1 MKKVI
6 LVDGNNLVFRS
17 YFATAYQGVIMRNSK
32 GFPTNALYGF
42 INMMNKIINE
52 ENPNYIL
59 VAFDK
64 GKTFR
69 HDKYVDYK
77 AGRNE
82 TPDDLKLQFPK
93 AKELLTAMGIKYY
106 EIDNYEADDIIGT
119 VSKVVD
125 EEDEFIATIISS
137 DKDLL
142 QLISDEVDVKLL
154 KSNNFIRMDKEEFKK
169 QYSVDPIRMIDLKAL
184 MGDASDHI
192 PGVKGIGEKT
202 AISLLSKYDSLDNL
216 YDNIDSV
223 TGKTKEKL
231 INDKENAYMSYDLA
245 TIYREVP
252 LDFELE
258 DLKYNGVN
266 REKYIELLKEFEFNS
281 LLKKMGEQSIT
292 ANNLQQAKQDV
303 TKRRELIIKNV
314 RDFNM
319 KNEFSYYIE
328 VDGDNYS
335 KGNIIGVGI
344 YDGESGYF
352 IYPDELENYKSIF
365 STKANKFTYDLKKC
379 IVSLDKKQIKPKN
392 TTFDLMIAAYLLN
405 YDVKDDI
412 SYLAKNFDYDIEPY
426 DVTYGTGKNKKEVEK
441 EISAKR
447 AIEKA
452 KFIYEI
458 KDRMLDELE
467 KEEELSL
474 FENIEMP
481 LALVLA
487 DMELTGVKVDGE
499 YLDSVAAKLKSDMDK
514 LTEEIYNDAG
524 CEFNIMSPK
533 QLSEVLFEKLE
544 IKYPK
549 RVKNNKYST
558 SKDILDKI
566 IDVHPI
572 VGKILDYRTLA
583 KLYTN
588 YAVGLKNEIREDG
601 RIHTI
606 FTQTLTRT
614 GRLSSIS
621 PNLQNIPA
629 SEEYAKLIRSAFIP
643 DDDSVILSSDY
654 SQVELR
660 IFAAMSNATNL
671 VDAFKSGIDIHTKTA
686 SDIFHVDLSD
696 VTKDMRRTAKAVNF
710 GILYGISSFGLSE
723 DLGIDIKTA
732 KNFIDNYLNTY
743 PGITEYM
750 EKEKQDAYKNG
761 YVKTL
766 MNRKRVI
773 EELKSKNYMVR
784 SGGERIALN
793 TPIQGTASDI
803 LKKAMVEIY
812 DKFKELGL
820 KSKMIIQVHDELVFN
835 VVNSELEQVS
845 NIVKE
850 IMENTYKLAVP
861 LKVEIEYGSNWYE
874 AK

>member
-119 VSKVVD
+119 VSKVVA

-292 ANNLQQAKQDV
+292 ANDLQQSKQDV
-303 TKRRELIIKNV
+303 TKSRELIIKNV
-314 RDFNM
+314 RDFDM

-441 EISAKR
+441 EI
-447 AIEKA
+447 
-452 KFIYEI
+452 
-458 KDRMLDELE
+458 
-467 KEEELSL
+467 
-474 FENIEMP
+474 
-481 LALVLA
+481 
-487 DMELTGVKVDGE
+487 
-499 YLDSVAAKLKSDMDK
+499 
-514 LTEEIYNDAG
+514 
-524 CEFNIMSPK
+524 
-533 QLSEVLFEKLE
+533 
-544 IKYPK
+544 
-549 RVKNNKYST
+549 
-558 SKDILDKI
+558 
-566 IDVHPI
+566 
-572 VGKILDYRTLA
+572 
-583 KLYTN
+583 
-588 YAVGLKNEIREDG
+588 
-601 RIHTI
+601 
-606 FTQTLTRT
+606 
-614 GRLSSIS
+614 
-621 PNLQNIPA
+621 
-629 SEEYAKLIRSAFIP
+629 
-643 DDDSVILSSDY
+643 
-654 SQVELR
+654 
-660 IFAAMSNATNL
+660 
-671 VDAFKSGIDIHTKTA
+671 
-686 SDIFHVDLSD
+686 
-696 VTKDMRRTAKAVNF
+696 
-710 GILYGISSFGLSE
+710 
-723 DLGIDIKTA
+723 
-732 KNFIDNYLNTY
+732 
-743 PGITEYM
+743 
-750 EKEKQDAYKNG
+750 
-761 YVKTL
+761 
-766 MNRKRVI
+766 
-773 EELKSKNYMVR
+773 
-784 SGGERIALN
+784 
-793 TPIQGTASDI
+793 
-803 LKKAMVEIY
+803 
-812 DKFKELGL
+812 
-820 KSKMIIQVHDELVFN
+820 
-835 VVNSELEQVS
+835 
-845 NIVKE
+845 
-850 IMENTYKLAVP
+850 
-861 LKVEIEYGSNWYE
+861 
-874 AK
+874 